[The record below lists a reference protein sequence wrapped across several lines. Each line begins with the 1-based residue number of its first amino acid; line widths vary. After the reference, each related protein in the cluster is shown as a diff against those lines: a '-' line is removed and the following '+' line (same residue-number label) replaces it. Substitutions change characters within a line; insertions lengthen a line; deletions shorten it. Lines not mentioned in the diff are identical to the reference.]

1 MDEKSARE
9 LLAEFTLEEKER
21 LFALLMGLKWERE
34 NSDTRKNEGE

>member
-34 NSDTRKNEGE
+34 NNNTRENEEE